1 MLSFILAFLHKLGL
15 ILFGFNAVLLTRYLV
30 HSLSMRRAFRNVPGP
45 PASSFLWGEE
55 WELYHGPPGKPY
67 VDWHKRFGKIL
78 KFTGAFGVGDSPIS
92 LAASVSNMFLITI
105 STRLSQSPILVQ

>member
-1 MLSFILAFLHKLGL
+1 MLDSILDSLYKLCL
-15 ILFGFNAVLLTRYLV
+15 ILLTFNAVLFIQYLV
-30 HSLSMRRAFRNVPGP
+30 HSLSMRRAFRNIPGP
-45 PASSFLWGEE
+45 PASSFIWGEE

-78 KFTGAFGVGDSPIS
+78 KFTGAFGVGTPICFTAPMS
-92 LAASVSNMFLITI
+92 DMFLIVT